1 MASIGGKEAFLFAKT
16 KGTKLLQYPDVQLT
30 FKSTIAD
37 HDHQLLRIMNKDK
50 KVHKLIVLLVIL
62 VFRYDVKMYT
72 S

>member
-1 MASIGGKEAFLFAKT
+1 MASIGGKEAFLFSKT

-50 KVHKLIVLLVIL
+50 KVHTLILLLVIR
-62 VFRYDVKMYT
+62 VFGYDVETYT